1 MTTEG
6 QKNLI
11 IKAVFY
17 ALIIGLI
24 FLSFKLFFGP
34 LLPFLLA
41 VALVLS
47 LQPLVTFLHRKFKIK
62 RNPVSVAL
70 VLTVYIVTIG
80 ITVWLARMLYIQLT
94 DILSSSP
101 TYFDTITAEL
111 TAIMNRISLILGKMP
126 DIGNGWLKDIPHT
139 ALKSAVEKLG
149 VGATEVAT
157 NFAAGIPSFL
167 LSAAVMIIA
176 SIYIAKDYTAFI
188 EYMHSIVP
196 KKIIQKF
203 INIKKTVLSRVAK
216 LLKGYLLIIII
227 TFFELFVGLSVL
239 NVKYALIIAT
249 ATALIDILPVLG
261 SGTVLIPWAVFS
273 ALSGNPSRAIGLA
286 TLYVLITTIR
296 NIIEPKIIGAKLGI
310 HPVFSLAITFLG
322 LKLFGA
328 VGIFLAPVIAVAVK
342 SLLELKYGQPETTE
356 TENTTNKKPQ

>member
-6 QKNLI
+6 QKNII

-17 ALIIGLI
+17 ALIISLI

-41 VALVLS
+41 GALVLS
-47 LQPLVTFLHRKFKIK
+47 LQPLVTLLHRKFKIK

-70 VLTVYIVTIG
+70 VLTVYIIAIG

-94 DILSSSP
+94 DFLSSLP
-101 TYFDTITAEL
+101 TYFDTVTAEL
-111 TAIMNRISLILGKMP
+111 NAIINRISSVLGKMP
-126 DIGNGWLKDIPHT
+126 DIGNGWLKDVPT
-139 ALKSAVEKLG
+139 AALESAVTKLG
-149 VGATEVAT
+149 TATTEVAT
-157 NFAAGIPSFL
+157 KFAAGIPSFL

-176 SIYIAKDYTAFI
+176 SIYIAKDYAAFVQ
-188 EYMHSIVP
+188 YMNSIIP
-196 KKIIQKF
+196 KKITDKF
-203 INIKKTVLSRVAK
+203 INIKKTVLSRIAK

-227 TFFELFVGLSVL
+227 TFFELFIGLSVL

-273 ALSGNPSRAIGLA
+273 ALSGNPSRAVGLA
-286 TLYVLITTIR
+286 ILYVLITTIR

-328 VGIFLAPVIAVAVK
+328 AGVFLAPIIAVAVK
-342 SLLELKYGQPETTE
+342 SLLEIKYGQVNSDLQKE
-356 TENTTNKKPQ
+356 KPS

>member
-6 QKNLI
+6 QKNII

-17 ALIIGLI
+17 ALIIGLV

-41 VALVLS
+41 GALVLS

-62 RNPVSVAL
+62 RNPASVAL
-70 VLTVYIVTIG
+70 VLTVYTIAIG
-80 ITVWLARMLYIQLT
+80 ITFWLTRLLYIQLA
-94 DILSSSP
+94 DFLSSLP
-101 TYFDTITAEL
+101 TYFDSVTAQL
-111 TAIMNRISLILGKMP
+111 TAIVNRISSVMGKIP
-126 DIGNGWLKDIPHT
+126 DISNDWLKDIPNT

-149 VGATEVAT
+149 VGATEIAT
-157 NFAAGIPSFL
+157 KFAAGVPSFL
-167 LSAAVMIIA
+167 LSVAVMIIA
-176 SIYIAKDYTAFI
+176 SIYIAKDYTAFT

-196 KKIIQKF
+196 EKIIQKF

-239 NVKYALIIAT
+239 NVKYALIIAI

-286 TLYVLITTIR
+286 VLYVLITTIR
-296 NIIEPKIIGAKLGI
+296 NVVDPKIIGDKLGI

-328 VGIFLAPVIAVAVK
+328 VGVLLAPLITIAIK
-342 SLLELKYGQPETTE
+342 TLLEIKYGQVNDNLEKE
-356 TENTTNKKPQ
+356 KPS

>member
-1 MTTEG
+1 MTTSG
-6 QKNLI
+6 QKNI
-11 IKAVFY
+11 VIKAFFY
-17 ALIIGLI
+17 ALIIGVI

-47 LQPLVTFLHRKFKIK
+47 LQPLVNLLHRKFKIK
-62 RNPVSVAL
+62 RNPISVAL
-70 VLTVYIVTIG
+70 VLTVYTIAIG
-80 ITVWLARMLYIQLT
+80 ITVWLTRILYIQLT
-94 DILSSSP
+94 DFLSSLP
-101 TYFDTITAEL
+101 TYFDSVTSQIN
-111 TAIMNRISLILGKMP
+111 AIINRISLILGKMP
-126 DIGNGWLKDIPHT
+126 DIGNGWLKDIPNT
-139 ALKSAVEKLG
+139 ALKSAVTKLG
-149 VGATEVAT
+149 SAATEVAAK
-157 NFAAGIPSFL
+157 FAAGIPSFL
-167 LSAAVMIIA
+167 LSVAVMIIA
-176 SIYIAKDYTAFI
+176 SIYIAKDYTAFT

-196 KKIIQKF
+196 EKIIQKF

-239 NVKYALIIAT
+239 NVKYALIIAI
-249 ATALIDILPVLG
+249 ATALIDILPALG

-286 TLYVLITTIR
+286 VLYVLITTIR
-296 NIIEPKIIGAKLGI
+296 NVVDPKIIGDKLGI

-328 VGIFLAPVIAVAVK
+328 VGVFLAPLITITVK
-342 SLLELKYGQPETTE
+342 TLLEIKYGQTDDSLEE
-356 TENTTNKKPQ
+356 KEKPS

>member
-6 QKNLI
+6 QKNII

-17 ALIIGLI
+17 ALIISLI

-41 VALVLS
+41 GALVLS
-47 LQPLVTFLHRKFKIK
+47 LQPLVTLLHRKFKIK

-70 VLTVYIVTIG
+70 VLAVYIIAIG

-94 DILSSSP
+94 DFLSSLP
-101 TYFDTITAEL
+101 TYFDTVTAEL
-111 TAIMNRISLILGKMP
+111 NAIINRISSVLGKMP
-126 DIGNGWLKDIPHT
+126 DIGNGRLKDIPT
-139 ALKSAVEKLG
+139 AALESAVAKLG
-149 VGATEVAT
+149 TATTEVAT
-157 NFAAGIPSFL
+157 KFAAGIPSFL

-176 SIYIAKDYTAFI
+176 SIYIAKDYTAFVQ
-188 EYMHSIVP
+188 YMNSIIP
-196 KKIIQKF
+196 KRITDKF
-203 INIKKTVLSRVAK
+203 INIKKTVLSRIAK

-227 TFFELFVGLSVL
+227 TFFELFIGLSVL

-273 ALSGNPSRAIGLA
+273 ALSGNPSRAVGLA
-286 TLYVLITTIR
+286 ILYILITTIR

-328 VGIFLAPVIAVAVK
+328 AGVFLAPIIAVAVK
-342 SLLELKYGQPETTE
+342 SLLEIKYGQVNSDLQKE
-356 TENTTNKKPQ
+356 KPS